1 MAGKDIKAT
10 AKLFLDT
17 SNAAKDAKQFFA
29 DLKRQLDSLE
39 DASSKFG
46 VFKELGTYLSEVD
59 NKLTALRNK
68 NEDAFNHMF
77 DGLDENLRTEMEG
90 ALGYVREVVEE
101 FNTLNGKIER
111 VNNIKTELASAM
123 KYAKQYNFNGEVKG
137 MEYTEEEAKQLLNSY
152 KELHQYISNPSVD
165 KSSLEYY
172 EQLISYIKT
181 ATKLAASYNAHG
193 FDFSISDK
201 NMRNEFK
208 LAGKEAESYVMGVD
222 SKFGRNIAKSLDS
235 IIANIESRMN
245 GLNLDP
251 SKIKMPEF
259 QNDDQLNYNK
269 KLSSSYD
276 ELKNKVQ
283 ELVQA
288 QAKFDQGLEVDDD
301 GINIEDKID
310 DLNDYFIALDK
321 TGTKEKEISQIL
333 ENLSFGDIDENTA
346 LTQLCSALQIEIP
359 QAAEIAT
366 NSVTQLGSAINNTIS
381 GVQTTGSVGDGIQQI
396 GNAAEQA
403 ENQVESLHNAL
414 KEVFIKASQHSIEV
428 SKGTAIG
435 KEHMNLFDGSG
446 LVSTTQ
452 GTGYQ
457 VDTSALVNQ
466 LMASLKQSVVMSLHD
481 HPDNMDV
488 FSPSD
493 VKSFANLFYGQ
504 GTKIHGIIADGF
516 IKTIDFTGITQEV
529 AQKIATTYAE
539 NLQDMSKQY
548 SSLFTFEDGTIN
560 LSELMKKVQVEQP
573 KQFSQLMGMINDAIN
588 GALNDAFIQNGV
600 ESTLNVFD
608 VSTLQDLAKYLVEV
622 QQSGQN
628 ALSPI
633 EKLQNLITTLNPGKE
648 FNWDNY
654 TEIFEKFS
662 SGAIDGTQAMN
673 QILNL
678 DTVASRI
685 DQAKAK
691 LESFFALT
699 NEIQNQNLFGSAE
712 NNVEIGKYTERLE
725 TARAELEGLGAQ
737 GLITAGDLEKV
748 NQAFEES
755 KSHLEGETSYY
766 DSFYS
771 GGSYST
777 DYYDDYRD
785 EQYKNAQ
792 LKEEN
797 DDLREQLAKQSES
810 TSNLALY
817 EDTDGQ
823 LALFD
828 NVSASAQQATN
839 NVEELESAVKRIDDL
854 DGQTSLFDDNGDVQ
868 KQNDALKEQLSLMD
882 QLKSKATQY
891 SDARSFMRENV
902 SDLKDAG
909 VKDAKS
915 AKAFWRDA
923 NYNREDFQPVAMAM
937 DDVANII
944 RTKVPDSILD
954 GWFRNADSTYKSKL
968 ENLALTDTDIRNA
981 ALNVMWEN
989 YKQYSGKD
997 IGYDEFLHSDIPVY
1011 RGKNSEK
1018 YVDGDELLSFT
1029 FDRSMAEKFGN
1040 HVFEAMIKPIDTIG
1054 AYQTTAESE
1063 ILVRRDQLEA
1073 MSGFSKWLSNMSSDL
1088 NKSFVQANVDAD
1100 NLSTINQ
1107 ENDALREQANLKE
1120 QINATDA
1127 ADTSNVPTIE
1137 AENAAL
1143 REQAALQ
1150 DKINDGQD
1158 VETKQK
1164 KTSKKTA
1171 EEIGAKNAYKQEY
1184 DKALKNYRGQ
1194 LNSEIKKLDFTTLD
1208 ENLTPQQQEIA
1219 DIYKDTILQIETY
1232 IKAVQK
1238 GQQVET
1244 TGIQKSIEALKEK
1257 TKLYREQ
1264 NNLTETGKKKTDAKG
1279 KNFGSSVE
1287 VRETAR
1293 FRKLNELAQDPLSGY
1308 STSTAFMETFQKY
1321 EIAYSRLIAKKKEFE
1336 ATGNVTTEDEI
1347 QFKQLT
1353 DECTEYAKALEKA
1366 IAASEKLEQGGSHA
1380 TPLGEDFIDT
1390 NTGRKK
1396 ALTDFV
1402 KQMHD
1407 VNAASLTFDKNFTK
1421 CMFTV
1426 KNSDGTFTKMTAQ
1439 VDAFKNQIVET
1450 TGVTK
1455 RSTTVIEGFFN
1466 DLKSKAS
1473 SILTYVISITG
1484 IEEVFQQVRQGI
1496 EYVKEIDSALTE
1508 LKKVTNESDAS
1519 YDSFLQSMSKTAGVV
1534 GSTVSEL
1541 TTMAAEWARLGY
1553 TMEEAGKL
1561 AESTAILLNV
1571 SEFED
1576 ATTASEALIST
1587 MQAFQYTA
1595 DESQHVVDILNEVGN
1610 NYAVSSDGIAVALQ
1624 DSASALM
1631 EAGNNLEQSVA
1642 LVAAAMKNWLFI

>member
-17 SNAAKDAKQFFA
+17 SSAAKDAKQFFA

-68 NEDAFNHMF
+68 NEDAFRHMF
-77 DGLDENLRTEMEG
+77 DGLDENLRAEMEG
-90 ALGYVREVVEE
+90 ALDSVRQVVEE
-101 FNTLNGKIER
+101 FNVLNGKIEQTR
-111 VNNIKTELASAM
+111 GLKTELKSAM
-123 KYAKQYNFNGEVKG
+123 KLADQYNTDG
-137 MEYTEEEAKQLLNSY
+137 MVDGVAKTEQEALELLNTFKTLHSY
-152 KELHQYISNPSVD
+152 MNAPNVD
-165 KSSLEYY
+165 KSSLQYY
-172 EQLISYIKT
+172 QQLISYIKT
-181 ATKLAASYNAHG
+181 AAKLAGSYSAYTSNDV
-193 FDFSISDK
+193 DFSIIDK
-201 NMRNEFK
+201 LKRADFLN
-208 LAGKEAESYVMGVD
+208 AGKIAESFVMDVD
-222 SKFGRNIAKSLDS
+222 SKFGKNISKSLDG
-235 IIANIESRMN
+235 IIANIESKMN
-245 GLNLDP
+245 SLSLDS
-251 SKIKMPEF
+251 SKIQMPEF
-259 QNDDQLNYNK
+259 QNDGQINYNK
-269 KLSSSYD
+269 KLTSSYD
-276 ELKNKVQ
+276 ELKSKVQ

-288 QAKFDQGLEVDDD
+288 QAKFDEGLEIDDD

-310 DLNDYFIALDK
+310 DLNEYFIALDK

-333 ENLSFGDIDENTA
+333 ENISFGDIDENTA
-346 LTQLCSALQIEIP
+346 ITQLCNALQIEIP
-359 QAAEIAT
+359 QAAEAAT
-366 NSVTQLGSAINNTIS
+366 SSTTQLGNAINDTINTS
-381 GVQTTGSVGDGIQQI
+381 QTGGSVGNAMHQI
-396 GNAAEQA
+396 GDAAEQA
-403 ENQVESLHNAL
+403 ENRVESLHNAL
-414 KEVFIKASQHSIEV
+414 KEVFIQSAQRSVDV
-428 SKGTAIG
+428 SNGIVAG

-446 LVSTTQ
+446 LVSSTQ
-452 GTGYQ
+452 GMGYQ

-466 LMASLKQSVVMSLHD
+466 LVANLRQSIVMSLHD

-516 IKTIDFTGITQEV
+516 IKTIDFSGISQEV
-529 AQKIATTYAE
+529 AIKIAQTYAE
-539 NLQDMSKQY
+539 NLQNMSKQY
-548 SSLFTFEDGTIN
+548 SNLFTFEDDTIK
-560 LSELMKKVQVEQP
+560 LSEQMKKAQAENP
-573 KQFSQLMGMINDAIN
+573 KQFSQLIGMINDAIN
-588 GALNDAFIQNGV
+588 GALNDAFVQNGL
-600 ESTLNVFD
+600 ESTLKAFD

-648 FNWDNY
+648 FDWSKY
-654 TEIFEKFS
+654 TEIFDKFS

-673 QILNL
+673 QILNF
-678 DTVASRI
+678 DGVTSQI

-691 LESFFALT
+691 VESFLT
-699 NEIQNQNLFGSAE
+699 LSKELQGRYTFE
-712 NNVEIGKYTERLE
+712 DVEIGQLLSQLDVAKNELQELANQGAITEQRMREISDAFDTTTEYLNDRLTANKNDRE
-725 TARAELEGLGAQ
+725 SEIQYYIDSERQMAERVALDLKDAEARADEARSDA
-737 GLITAGDLEKV
+737 TAYENAANRLAEEKWAV
-748 NQAFEES
+748 E
-755 KSHLEGETSYY
+755 
-766 DSFYS
+766 
-771 GGSYST
+771 
-777 DYYDDYRD
+777 R
-785 EQYKNAQ
+785 
-792 LKEEN
+792 EN
-797 DDLREQLAKQSES
+797 ENLREQLQQQKQTE
-810 TSNLALY
+810 
-817 EDTDGQ
+817 GQ
-823 LALFD
+823 
-828 NVSASAQQATN
+828 NQ
-839 NVEELESAVKRIDDL
+839 EELSTLKSE
-854 DGQTSLFDDNGDVQ
+854 NDV
-868 KQNDALKEQLSLMD
+868 LREQLSLMD

-909 VKDAKS
+909 VKDTKS
-915 AKAFWRDA
+915 TKAFWRDA

-968 ENLALTDTDIRNA
+968 ENLALTDTDVRNA

-1088 NKSFVQANVDAD
+1088 DKSFVQSSVDTD

-1107 ENDALREQANLKE
+1107 ENDALREQVNLKE
-1120 QINATDA
+1120 QIVSADTT
-1127 ADTSNVPTIE
+1127 DTSNVPTIE

-1150 DKINDGQD
+1150 DKINEGQD
-1158 VETKQK
+1158 TEAKQK
-1164 KTSKKTA
+1164 KTSKKTIEQKVDEDA
-1171 EEIGAKNAYKQEY
+1171 RKVDIRKLNGEINKAIKGLDFNISATNLEGQQKEIQDAYRDASAQVKEFAATVEDSEQVEIGSIQAVVDALSKKTTAYKDQVKAHKEQIKTQEQEE
-1184 DKALKNYRGQ
+1184 KKN
-1194 LNSEIKKLDFTTLD
+1194 K
-1208 ENLTPQQQEIA
+1208 
-1219 DIYKDTILQIETY
+1219 
-1232 IKAVQK
+1232 
-1238 GQQVET
+1238 
-1244 TGIQKSIEALKEK
+1244 QKSKS
-1257 TKLYREQ
+1257 
-1264 NNLTETGKKKTDAKG
+1264 
-1279 KNFGSSVE
+1279 FGSSVE

-1293 FRKLNELAQDPLSGY
+1293 HNKLKEYATSPKYAY
-1308 STSTAFMETFQKY
+1308 STSKKY
-1321 EIAYSRLIAKKKEFE
+1321 LKDFEEYDKRYQELIAKRKELV
-1336 ATGNVTTEDEI
+1336 ASGNVTTENEI
-1347 QFKQLT
+1347 EFKQLT
-1353 DECTEYAKALEKA
+1353 DECTKYAKALEKA
-1366 IAASEKLEQGGSHA
+1366 IAASDKLEKEGSRA
-1380 TPLGEDFIDT
+1380 EPLGEDFIDS

-1407 VNAASLTFDKNFTK
+1407 INAASITFDKNFTK
-1421 CMFTV
+1421 CMYSV

-1450 TGVTK
+1450 SGVTK

-1466 DLKSKAS
+1466 DLKAKAS

-1519 YDSFLQSMSKTAGVV
+1519 YDSFLQSMSKTAGTV

-1541 TTMAAEWARLGY
+1541 ITMAAEWARLGY
-1553 TMEEAGKL
+1553 TMEEAGAL

-1595 DESQHVVDILNEVGN
+1595 DESQHVVDILNEVK
-1610 NYAVSSDGIAVALQ
+1610 VTCLLIQ
-1624 DSASALM
+1624 
-1631 EAGNNLEQSVA
+1631 
-1642 LVAAAMKNWLFI
+1642 